1 MAILEKDLEIINSCP
16 HYYSIINTN
25 FDNDDAVTKKL
36 ILEFREEIFNISSNN
51 DGTFNRLRV
60 LDLVMNEY
68 AQKGVFYRYTR
79 DYFYNNRNNIDILYD
94 NLLFVLIELFKEY
107 ASGIAAK
114 REESNKSSWI

>member
-16 HYYSIINTN
+16 HYYNIINTN
-25 FDNDDAVTKKL
+25 FDIDDDITKKL

-51 DGTFNRLRV
+51 VGTFNRLRV

-68 AQKGVFYRYTR
+68 AQKGVFYRYTK
-79 DYFYNNRNNIDILYD
+79 DYFYNNSNSIDISYD

-107 ASGIAAK
+107 TSEIATNK
-114 REESNKSSWI
+114 EESNESVWL